1 MVPEIDTTILAGAAA
16 SVMMSEAIAGSPATT
31 PSPVVGVSQTVAMT
45 ISVATR
51 DDAPEEP
58 EVIMGHSDLGALRQV
73 SVPEVVDT
81 TLFALQQVQ
90 DMFLR
95 EQKNLDDE
103 RVHLLT
109 WGSMLKKRTA
119 SE

>member
-16 SVMMSEAIAGSPATT
+16 SVMMSEVIAGSPAAT
-31 PSPVVGVSQTVAMT
+31 PSPVVGVSRTVAMT